1 MFVYSFI
8 FSSFAFLSN
17 LCLRIYSVLL
27 VVDTFTKIKLYNI
40 IQQWSSKTFYISIW
54 KVNLHLALYAN
65 TKTGTL
71 IFFSSVGNECKLQ
84 NFSKEGRKQ
93 AYINEIN
100 LRTNF

>member
-40 IQQWSSKTFYISIW
+40 IQQWSSKTFYISNW

-65 TKTGTL
+65 TKTRTL
-71 IFFSSVGNECKLQ
+71 IFFHRLEMNANCKTFQKKVENKLILM
-84 NFSKEGRKQ
+84 K
-93 AYINEIN
+93 
-100 LRTNF
+100 